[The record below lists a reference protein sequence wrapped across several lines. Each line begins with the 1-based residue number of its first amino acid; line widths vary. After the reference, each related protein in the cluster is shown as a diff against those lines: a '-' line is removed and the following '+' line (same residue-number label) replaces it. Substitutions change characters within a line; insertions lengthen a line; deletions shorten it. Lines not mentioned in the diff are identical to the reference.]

1 MKTNALSR
9 VLVIW
14 EEIPEETK
22 FYLLDL
28 EEKDLKTVLKAHGQ
42 IINTVELEGDEVNVL
57 ADILEKAKPCPS
69 DKAFNVAKEKIEY
82 VVHAG
87 FMV

>member
-1 MKTNALSR
+1 MKATVLSR

-14 EEIPEETK
+14 EEIPEETR

-28 EEKDLKTVLKAHGQ
+28 AGNDLKKVLKAHGQ
-42 IINTVELEGDEVNVL
+42 IIGTTELEGDEVNFL
-57 ADILEKAKPCPS
+57 GDMLEKAKPCPG
-69 DKAFNVAKEKIEY
+69 DKAFDVAKEEIKY

-87 FMV
+87 FML

>member
-1 MKTNALSR
+1 MKATVLSR

-28 EEKDLKTVLKAHGQ
+28 EGKDLKRVLKAHGQ
-42 IINTVELEGDEVNVL
+42 IIGTVDLEGDEVNFL
-57 ADILEKAKPCPS
+57 ADMLEKAKPCPS
-69 DKAFNVAKEKIEY
+69 DKAFDIEKEEIKY

-87 FMV
+87 FML